1 MTPSVADQTST
12 LAKDW
17 RRHTDPP
24 GLWVAVVIG
33 SLSLHLIAFWL
44 ILSYQSS
51 LLRRQQSQA
60 AIPIEIVEIAPQ
72 PKSTIKPRVKV
83 QPATSPPKSVPSKPL
98 SSKQK
103 LPVTTT
109 PTANNTE
116 EKNAVAIA
124 QQRQQELAAQKQREL
139 AAQQRQQE
147 LAAQKQRELAAQQRQ
162 QELAAQKQRELAAQQ
177 RQQELAAQKQR
188 ELAAQQRQQELA
200 AQKQRE
206 LAEQQR
212 QRELAEQQRQQEL
225 ASQSPQGGQE
235 KLPPPPTPHSSGGL
249 FARWV
254 PLSEAEQRGMRSRS
268 PIPEDLKLAEHIGT
282 NEKKVESIYINSN
295 LDLPVVEFLVSLI
308 IDNTGKFIEA
318 KVIDPAI
325 PKAQRSDY
333 EQYAN
338 DVFQGEK
345 FQPAYYPDGKTPP
358 EFTNRFVRLRIERR

>member
-98 SSKQK
+98 SSNQK
-103 LPVTTT
+103 LPVTTKT
-109 PTANNTE
+109 TATNTE

-124 QQRQQELAAQKQREL
+124 QQRQQELAVQKQREL
-139 AAQQRQQE
+139 AAQQRQQQ
-147 LAAQKQRELAAQQRQ
+147 LAEQQRQQQLAAQQ
-162 QELAAQKQRELAAQQ
+162 
-177 RQQELAAQKQR
+177 QR

-235 KLPPPPTPHSSGGL
+235 KLPPPPTPHASGGL

-254 PLSEAEQRGMRSRS
+254 PLSEAEQREIPSRS
-268 PIPEDLKLAEHIGT
+268 PIPEGLKLAEHIGT

-295 LDLPVVEFLVSLI
+295 LDLPVVEFLVSLV

-318 KVIDPAI
+318 DVIDPAI

-345 FQPAYYPDGKTPP
+345 FQPAYYPDGRTPP
-358 EFTNRFVRLRIERR
+358 ELTNRFVRLRIERR

>member
-98 SSKQK
+98 SSNQK
-103 LPVTTT
+103 LPVTTK
-109 PTANNTE
+109 PTATNTE

-124 QQRQQELAAQKQREL
+124 QQRQQELAVQKQRELAAQQRQQELAAQKQRELAAQQRQQQLAAQKQREL

-162 QELAAQKQRELAAQQ
+162 QQ
-177 RQQELAAQKQR
+177 
-188 ELAAQQRQQELA
+188 
-200 AQKQRE
+200 

-212 QRELAEQQRQQEL
+212 QRELAEQQRQPEL

-254 PLSEAEQRGMRSRS
+254 PLSEAEQRGIPSRS

-295 LDLPVVEFLVSLI
+295 LDLPVVEFLVSLV

-318 KVIDPAI
+318 DVIDPAI

-345 FQPAYYPDGKTPP
+345 FQPAYYPDGRTPP
-358 EFTNRFVRLRIERR
+358 ELTNRFVRLRIERQ